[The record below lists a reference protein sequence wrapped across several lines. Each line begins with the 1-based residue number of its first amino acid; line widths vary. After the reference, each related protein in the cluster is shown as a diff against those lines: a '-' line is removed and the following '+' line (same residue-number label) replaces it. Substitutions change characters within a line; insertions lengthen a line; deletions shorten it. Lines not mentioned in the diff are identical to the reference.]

1 MVVNDPIGDML
12 TRIRNAQSVRK
23 GTVDIPFAKIKQH
36 IGVILKQEGYVEDH
50 TVVTDSEGHKQL
62 RLTLKYYQ
70 NKPVIEEIKRISTP
84 GRRKYVG
91 KTEIPRVYQGL
102 GIAILSTNRGV
113 LSSREARRLGVGG
126 ELLCTVF

>member
-23 GTVDIPFAKIKQH
+23 SVVDIPLAKIKVH
-36 IGVILKQEGYVEDH
+36 IGQILKAEGYVEE
-50 TVVTDSEGHKQL
+50 VGVITDAEGHKQL
-62 RLTLKYYQ
+62 RLTLKYHQ
-70 NKPVIEEIKRISTP
+70 NKPVIEEIKRCSTP

-91 KTEIPRVYQGL
+91 KDEIPRVYQGL

>member
-23 GTVDIPFAKIKQH
+23 GTVDIPLSKIKVSIAQ
-36 IGVILKQEGYVEDH
+36 ILKEEGYVGEH
-50 TVVTDSEGHKQL
+50 AIIKNEEGHPYI
-62 RLTLKYYQ
+62 RVTLKYHQ
-70 NKPVIEEIKRISTP
+70 NRPVIEEIKRCSTP
-84 GRRKYVG
+84 GRRLYVA
-91 KTEIPRVYQGL
+91 KDEIPRVYQGL

-113 LSSREARRLGVGG
+113 LSSRKARRLGVGG